1 MLALLAAV
9 VLQTAP
15 LAVPAQPAPLAAP
28 PLSVLVEGVRDSE
41 GYVRV
46 DVCTQDTFLGRS
58 CQTSGV
64 APAQK
69 GVTEVV
75 LTHLAPGVYAIQAFH
90 DRNGDGRLN
99 RGPLGIP
106 VEEVGFSKSPPLGL
120 HGPSFQRAAFVHG
133 DVAQTVDVHLNR
145 FW

>member
-15 LAVPAQPAPLAAP
+15 LAVSPPPEQQP
-28 PLSVLVEGVRDSE
+28 PLSVVVDGVGDSE

-46 DVCTQDTFLGRS
+46 DVCTQDTFLGRQ
-58 CQTSGV
+58 CETSGA

-69 GVTEVV
+69 GVTQVV
-75 LTHLAPGVYAIQAFH
+75 LTHLHPGVYAIQAFH
-90 DRNGDGRLN
+90 DRNDDGRLN

-106 VEEVGFSKSPPLGL
+106 MEEVGFSQSPPLGL

-133 DVAQTVDVHLNR
+133 DVAQTVNVHLNR

>member
-15 LAVPAQPAPLAAP
+15 LAVSAQSEQS
-28 PLSVLVEGVRDSE
+28 PLSVVVDGVRDSE

-46 DVCTQDTFLGRS
+46 DVCTQDTFLGRD
-58 CQTSGV
+58 CETSGA
-64 APAQK
+64 APAQR

-75 LTHLAPGVYAIQAFH
+75 LTHLPPGVYAIQAFH
-90 DRNGDGRLN
+90 DRNGDRRLN

-120 HGPSFQRAAFVHG
+120 HGPSFGRAAFVHG
-133 DVAQTVDVHLNR
+133 DVAQTVNVHLNH

>member
-1 MLALLAAV
+1 MLALLAAAL
-9 VLQTAP
+9 LQTAALP
-15 LAVPAQPAPLAAP
+15 VPPPEAP
-28 PLSVLVEGVRDSE
+28 PALSVIVDGVRDSR

-46 DVCTQDTFLGRS
+46 DVCTQDTFLGRA
-58 CQTSGV
+58 CETSGA

-69 GVTEVV
+69 GVTQVV
-75 LTHLAPGVYAIQAFH
+75 LTHLPPGVYAIQAYH

-99 RGPLGIP
+99 RGPLGVP

-120 HGPSFQRAAFVHG
+120 HGPSFPRAAFVHG
-133 DVAQTVDVHLNR
+133 DVAQTVNVHLNH

>member
-1 MLALLAAV
+1 MLALLAAIT
-9 VLQTAP
+9 LNTAP
-15 LAVPAQPAPLAAP
+15 FTLPPSPASPTLN
-28 PLSVLVEGVRDSE
+28 VVIDGVRDSE

-46 DVCTQDTFLGRS
+46 DLCTQDTFLGRQ
-58 CQTSGV
+58 CETSGA

-75 LTHLAPGVYAIQAFH
+75 LTHVPPGVYAIQAFH
-90 DRNGDGRLN
+90 DRNGDGRVN
-99 RGPLGIP
+99 RGPFGVP

-120 HGPSFQRAAFVHG
+120 HGPAFKRAAFVHG
-133 DVAQTVDVHLNR
+133 ETDQTVNVHLNR

>member
-1 MLALLAAV
+1 MLALLAAA

-15 LAVPAQPAPLAAP
+15 IAVSSEAEQP
-28 PLSVLVEGVRDSE
+28 PLSVVVDGVRDSE

-46 DVCTQDTFLGRS
+46 DVCTQDTFLGRQ
-58 CQTSGV
+58 CETSSA

-75 LTHLAPGVYAIQAFH
+75 LTHLPPGVYAIQAFH

-133 DVAQTVDVHLNR
+133 DVAQTVSVHLNR

>member
-15 LAVPAQPAPLAAP
+15 LAVPPPQDQPA
-28 PLSVLVEGVRDSE
+28 LSVIVDGVRDSE

-58 CQTSGV
+58 CETSGA

-69 GVTEVV
+69 GVTQVV
-75 LTHLAPGVYAIQAFH
+75 LTHLPPGVYAIQAFH
-90 DRNGDGRLN
+90 DRNGDGHVN
-99 RGPLGIP
+99 RGLLGVP

-133 DVAQTVDVHLNR
+133 DVAQTINVHLNR

>member
-9 VLQTAP
+9 ALQTAP
-15 LAVPAQPAPLAAP
+15 LAVSSEAEQP
-28 PLSVLVEGVRDSE
+28 PLSVVVEGVRDSE

-46 DVCTQDTFLGRS
+46 DVCTQDTFLGRQ
-58 CQTSGV
+58 CKTSGA

-75 LTHLAPGVYAIQAFH
+75 VTHLPPGVYAIQAFH
-90 DRNGDGRLN
+90 DRNSDGRLN
-99 RGPLGIP
+99 RGLLGVP
-106 VEEVGFSKSPPLGL
+106 VEEVGFSESPPLGL
-120 HGPSFQRAAFVHG
+120 HGPSFQRSAFVHG
-133 DVAQTVDVHLNR
+133 DVAQTVTVHLNR